1 MTCIHNSKV
10 LARFWAKV
18 DKSGDCWEWTACK
31 NSDGYGLLAVGL
43 KARRS
48 KGAHRFSWEIHFG
61 HIPDGMCVCH
71 SCDNPSCVNPNH
83 LFIASHADNMADM
96 ARKGR
101 GVRSGLKGELHG
113 GVKLTENQVV
123 MIRAS
128 RAEGRKLTD
137 IANEYGVTFQLIS
150 RICLR
155 QLWGH
160 I

>member
-1 MTCIHNSKV
+1 
-10 LARFWAKV
+10 
-18 DKSGDCWEWTACK
+18 
-31 NSDGYGLLAVGL
+31 
-43 KARRS
+43 
-48 KGAHRFSWEIHFG
+48 
-61 HIPDGMCVCH
+61 
-71 SCDNPSCVNPNH
+71 
-83 LFIASHADNMADM
+83 M